1 MIIRLLEYWYS
12 SQLVYVQWGGF
23 LSSSFG
29 VSNGVKQG
37 GILSPVLFNIYM
49 DELSLRLQKSNVGCN
64 CNGLFINHLVYAD
77 DMVLI
82 APSAGALQS
91 MLNICCDYSVT
102 HSITYNEK
110 KTVTMYIKSAKIKP
124 HHIPCIMLNNKQL
137 SYVDSYKYLGCIISN
152 ACSDNMDIKKHI
164 RGLYAR
170 ANMLSRRFF
179 HCSPEVKM
187 TLFRSY
193 CTNFYCTQLWFNYS
207 KETMRKL
214 CVAYNNTIRKLLGY
228 SRFCSASGMLV
239 ETNLASFQC
248 LRRKAVYGFKL
259 RIESSNNLLL
269 QHMYTAVQYTGGPSI
284 VEWNK
289 TLYVF
294 CK

>member
-1 MIIRLLEYWYS
+1 
-12 SQLVYVQWGGF
+12 
-23 LSSSFG
+23 
-29 VSNGVKQG
+29 
-37 GILSPVLFNIYM
+37 
-49 DELSLRLQKSNVGCN
+49 
-64 CNGLFINHLVYAD
+64 
-77 DMVLI
+77 
-82 APSAGALQS
+82 
-91 MLNICCDYSVT
+91 
-102 HSITYNEK
+102 
-110 KTVTMYIKSAKIKP
+110 
-124 HHIPCIMLNNKQL
+124 
-137 SYVDSYKYLGCIISN
+137 
-152 ACSDNMDIKKHI
+152 MDIKKHI

-228 SRFCSASGMLV
+228 SRCCSASGMLV

-259 RIESSNNLLL
+259 NHRIIYYFSICTLLSNILVDRPLLSGIRHCMCFVND
-269 QHMYTAVQYTGGPSI
+269 Q
-284 VEWNK
+284 
-289 TLYVF
+289 
-294 CK
+294 